1 MKKELSGLTPSIVM
15 AIINGT
21 PLPDSVASR
30 ALAYIRSKMIDPDE
44 NDKFPFMPDGIA
56 CQWLKVWLNRKRR
69 IRNEE
74 VLLMPTYDSNFPNA
88 AYHCGAIMAIYADIQ
103 RKAMPEV
110 NAGIVQRYYASASRT
125 PSLVLGVLERM
136 SKYHLDKINNPGLV
150 YIYEN
155 YLNEAYSFFG
165 ESGASKLPSA
175 LNLEDQSYFALG
187 YRQMSAKLVAD
198 YKEASAAKKAA
209 NDTNVNNDK
218 EGA

>member
-1 MKKELSGLTPSIVM
+1 
-15 AIINGT
+15 
-21 PLPDSVASR
+21 
-30 ALAYIRSKMIDPDE
+30 
-44 NDKFPFMPDGIA
+44 
-56 CQWLKVWLNRKRR
+56 
-69 IRNEE
+69 
-74 VLLMPTYDSNFPNA
+74 MPTYDSNFPNA